1 MRVIT
6 DLELDVGFRNG
17 LVHGMAKRRDFGFLL
32 IGLFL
37 MKKKKVLIEKKKTLR

>member
-6 DLELDVGFRNG
+6 DLGLDVGLRDE
-17 LVHGMAKRRDFGFLL
+17 LVHAKRRDFGFLL

-37 MKKKKVLIEKKKTLR
+37 MKKKKVLIEKKKTVR